1 MIEKRGA
8 GNKEMLVLSAELA
21 IQSQVLGFTNSDSSS
36 SSDDKEERD
45 EKEK

>member
-1 MIEKRGA
+1 MIEKRGG
-8 GNKEMLVLSAELA
+8 GNKEMLVMHAELA

-36 SSDDKEERD
+36 SSDDKEEKD